1 MIFKGT
7 KLYSIFGNKCPR
19 CHEGSFFENANP
31 FNLKKFDKMNEQCKV
46 CNEPFER
53 EPGFYFGGMYG
64 SYALYTAL
72 IASVLVS
79 FVVIWEINVFYVLA
93 VLIPLIILTQP
104 LFFRWGRL
112 FWINIFVKYDP
123 EAHKKPQRNVP
134 KW

>member
-1 MIFKGT
+1 MLKGT
-7 KLYSIFGNKCPR
+7 KLYSIFGNKCPH
-19 CHEGSFFENANP
+19 CHEGAFFKNDNP
-31 FNLKKFDKMNEQCKV
+31 FNFKDFDKMNDHCEV

-72 IASVLVS
+72 IAAV
-79 FVVIWEINVFYVLA
+79 FVTCVVMWEMNIFYVLG
-93 VLIPLIILTQP
+93 VLIPIIIISQP

-112 FWINIFVKYDP
+112 LWINIFVSYDP
-123 EAHKKPQRNVP
+123 EAPKNPHRNVP